1 MRSIVTIKRLLARA
15 GKGARSFGK
24 RMKSRLL
31 PTVSRG
37 DGANDAN
44 GVAGHEHGD
53 AAFVAS
59 SDPTPMQAILGKRV
73 ELETQIEVGARCGL
87 VSDGLAFA
95 LLKNFEDELAEKRRL
110 LTELEHLLHDGLRR
124 LDALCP
130 SPPVPQPAPPP
141 EPRRRKF
148 TKPSDWFPGGAAG
161 FAK

>member
-1 MRSIVTIKRLLARA
+1 MSTENVKTERASLKIRLRSC
-15 GKGARSFGK
+15 ARSFAR
-24 RMKSRLL
+24 RMRSRFLAMI
-31 PTVSRG
+31 SRKALNG
-37 DGANDAN
+37 LSGADP
-44 GVAGHEHGD
+44 
-53 AAFVAS
+53 
-59 SDPTPMQAILGKRV
+59 SDEAVQSQLTPMQAILAKRAG
-73 ELETQIEVGARCGL
+73 LEAQIKVGAQCGL